1 MRTHVLVAAV
11 GSIALLGAVSAAR
24 GQGLQAIE
32 ASASARRSAA
42 VVVEDL
48 PLVYAAQ
55 VLPFDGAGAGERW
68 PLAEQTRRAVE
79 RLLAVLAEAGSE
91 PARLVKVNLYVARG
105 DDGEA
110 ALRALAAEL
119 PAGAQ
124 PAVSLVQTALA
135 HPQALVAIDAVAV
148 AGEKLA
154 AMDEVR
160 RTRAAALLPRGSR
173 LFVSG
178 QAEPGMLREA
188 TRKTLESL
196 SATLRHCGRA
206 DRDVVQV
213 KCFLQPMTAVRE
225 VQEELARYY
234 GNEQTPPA
242 VFVEWRSTAPIEI
255 ELVAYAGPAAGPRV
269 EYLTPPAMKASPVF
283 SRVAR
288 VAGGRVVFFS
298 DLFGPPEASPDA
310 QLEAAFENLNKLA
323 ERAGTDLKHLV
334 KATYYVT
341 DGEISRAHN
350 AIRPR
355 YYDPQRPPAASKAE
369 VAGTGRPG
377 VRYVMD
383 MIGAVP

>member
-1 MRTHVLVAAV
+1 MGSRVLVAAV
-11 GSIALLGAVSAAR
+11 GWIAILGAVPAAC
-24 GQGLQAIE
+24 GQGLRSIE

-48 PLVYAAQ
+48 PLVYTAQ
-55 VLPFDGAGAGERW
+55 VLPFDGAVAGEGFS
-68 PLAEQTRRAVE
+68 LAEQTRRAVE
-79 RLLAVLAEAGSE
+79 RLLAVLAEADSG
-91 PARLVKVNLYVARG
+91 PTRLVKVNLVVARG
-105 DDGEA
+105 EDGAA
-110 ALRALAAEL
+110 ALRALAAAL
-119 PAGAQ
+119 PDGVQ

-148 AGEKLA
+148 AGEQPA
-154 AMDEVR
+154 GTEEVR
-160 RTRAAALLPRGSR
+160 RTRAAAVLPPGSR

-178 QAEPGMLREA
+178 QAEPGTLREA
-188 TRKTLESL
+188 TRKTLQSL
-196 SATLRHCGRA
+196 SATLRHCGRS

-213 KCFLQPMTAVRE
+213 KCFLQPMTAVYE
-225 VQEELARYY
+225 VQEELVRYY
-234 GNEQTPPA
+234 GAEQAPPA

-255 ELVAYAGPAAGPRV
+255 ELVARAGPAAGPRV

-288 VAGGRVVFFS
+288 VAGGRLVFFS
-298 DLFGPPEASPDA
+298 DLFGPPEASADA

-369 VAGTGRPG
+369 VAGTGRAG

-383 MIGAVP
+383 MVGSAP